1 MTRSLIRV
9 FGFIAVAMALATW
22 RAPAPQAQIASD
34 PQPAKATLA
43 LVGGLLID
51 GHEGPPLYN
60 SVVLVDG
67 KKIVAVGSADALKVP
82 AGTRIVDVSGYTVM
96 PGLIDRH
103 VHLDLLGH
111 GDYKEWHA
119 WARPRSE
126 QLFAISAKILLN
138 AGVTTA
144 VDFGGIPEVQ
154 LKTRDRINK
163 GELIGPRMWVSVGW
177 MCNWTPEFQAQ
188 HHRGWYIFNARTV
201 DEARALATKTLDMGA
216 DFIKAYGGLSPEQ
229 IKVIAEVAHG
239 RGKKVWGHGAGDAG
253 SIALI
258 QAGQDAIEHRA
269 NPDSPELVRVLR
281 ARRTAVPLTLINQ
294 LGPVISVSED
304 PTYFDNP
311 AYRAQMPPEFWTKMR
326 ESLAHWNRLPYF
338 GSAVRIGR
346 MEETIGQVKRL
357 YDAGVRI
364 MLGTDSGAA
373 GSFHADSA
381 WRTMDI
387 MVRAGIPA
395 MEVIGMATRIP
406 AEDMG
411 LSEQIGTIAPG
422 KLADIIV
429 VDGNPLV
436 SMRDLD
442 HVSFVF
448 KEGVQYKG
456 LGTTVRVPA
465 IQGPTTTTAS
475 AQ

>member
-1 MTRSLIRV
+1 MS
-9 FGFIAVAMALATW
+9 AVLALLLVAGSW
-22 RAPAPQAQIASD
+22 GVQAPQAQIASD
-34 PQPAKATLA
+34 PQPDKATLA

-51 GHEGPPLYN
+51 GHEGPPIYN

-67 KKIVAVGSADALKVP
+67 KKIVAVGTADALKVP
-82 AGTRIVDVSGYTVM
+82 AGARVVDVSGYTVM

-111 GDYKEWHA
+111 GDYKEWHE

-126 QLFAISAKILLN
+126 QLFALSAKILLN

-144 VDFGGIPEVQ
+144 VDFAGIPEMQ

-163 GELIGPRMWVSVGW
+163 GELLGPRMWVSVGW

-188 HHRGWYIFNARTV
+188 HHRGWYVFNARTV
-201 DEARALATKTLDMGA
+201 EDARALATKTLDMGA
-216 DFIKAYGGLSPEQ
+216 DFIKAYGGLTPEQ
-229 IKVIAEVAHG
+229 IKVIAEVAHS

-253 SIALI
+253 TIALI
-258 QAGQDAIEHRA
+258 QAGQDSVEHRA
-269 NPDSPELVRVLR
+269 NPDNPELVRVLR
-281 ARRTAVPLTLINQ
+281 ARRIAVPLTVINQ
-294 LGPVISVSED
+294 LGPVLSATEE

-311 AYRAQMPPEFWTKMR
+311 DYRAQLTPEFWNKMR
-326 ESLAHWNRLPYF
+326 GSLGHWNRLSYF
-338 GSAVRIGR
+338 GSAVRPSR
-346 MEETIGQVKRL
+346 MEETLGQLKRL
-357 YDAGVRI
+357 YDAGIRI

-373 GSFHADSA
+373 GSFHADAA

-387 MVRAGIPA
+387 MVRAGIPP
-395 MEVIGMATRIP
+395 MEVIGMSTRIP

-411 LSEQIGTIAPG
+411 LGSQLGTIAPG

-442 HVSFVF
+442 HVTHVF

-456 LGTTVRVPA
+456 PGTTVKIPA
-465 IQGPTTTTAS
+465 IQAAGTTTTMS
-475 AQ
+475 QP